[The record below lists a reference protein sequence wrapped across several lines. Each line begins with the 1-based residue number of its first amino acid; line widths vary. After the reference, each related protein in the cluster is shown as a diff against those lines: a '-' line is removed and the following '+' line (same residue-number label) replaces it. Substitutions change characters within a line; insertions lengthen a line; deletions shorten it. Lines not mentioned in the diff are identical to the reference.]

1 MKKTL
6 EVEIRGKINKN
17 DFDIVFELLKKN
29 GKIKDNYKRVSIDL
43 SPGFDPKSRSWKSD
57 DQIDLRIKKSGKS
70 EKISLKIGKVHA
82 KKRQEIEVHL
92 QEGEFLNSISLLENL
107 GFDKGMI
114 YFWESW
120 EFDYKGFEVKLSKY
134 TNEYY
139 TWEIESKNLSD
150 PNEISK
156 ELKLKPYT
164 KNEYQEA
171 IDWENQKIHRIYS
184 FTLATNIFNTSFNT
198 K

>member
-17 DFDIVFELLKKN
+17 DFDTVFELLKKN
-29 GKIKDNYKRVSIDL
+29 GKLKDNYKRVSVDL

-70 EKISLKIGKVHA
+70 EKISLKIGNVHA

-92 QEGEFLNSISLLENL
+92 QEGEFLNSILLLENL
-107 GFDKGMI
+107 GLDKGMI

-134 TNEYY
+134 TDEYY
-139 TWEIESKNLSD
+139 TWEIESKNASD
-150 PNEISK
+150 PNEISS
-156 ELKLKPYT
+156 ELKLKPYS

-171 IDWENQKIHRIYS
+171 IDWENQKIHKVYS
-184 FTLATNIFNTSFNT
+184 FKQATKIFDTSFNS